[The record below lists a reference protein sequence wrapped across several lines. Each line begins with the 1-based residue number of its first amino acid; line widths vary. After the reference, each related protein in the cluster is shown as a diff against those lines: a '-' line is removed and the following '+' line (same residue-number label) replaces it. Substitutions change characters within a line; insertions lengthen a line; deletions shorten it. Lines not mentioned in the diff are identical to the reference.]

1 MKKLMIAF
9 CMMLGFAGV
18 ATAQTTAAKSTTT
31 KPTEMKVVKK
41 DATAKVVKIDKTKPV
56 AANGL
61 KADGTPDMRL
71 KENKDKAK
79 AATTT
84 SGPKKKDGTPDLR
97 YKENKKKN

>member
-18 ATAQTTAAKSTTT
+18 ATAQTAAKATTA

-41 DATAKVVKIDKTKPV
+41 DATAKVVKMDKTKPV

-79 AATTT
+79 AAATTT
-84 SGPKKKDGTPDLR
+84 GPKKKDGTPDLR